1 MKTPTLAL
9 FSNPDIRR
17 ATYVLA
23 IHLKES
29 SVIQIGTRT
38 DKKIAFPAGYYVY
51 IGSAMGRKGSSSIQ
65 NRLIR
70 HATRRNG
77 KHQGILGLLR
87 KQLFISTQL
96 KSPTIPAQYSKKLH
110 WHIDFFLENHNTSIK
125 KIYVIFT
132 SQPLEEKLSLFL
144 NSHNAFAPIE
154 KGLGA
159 SDMKYPLTNLLHAN
173 SALEKIDR
181 IIMDFARKYVMAE
194 FFIHNPLTLPNNS
207 QPFLKIQTWIDNRA
221 DANYPH

>member
-17 ATYVLA
+17 GAYVLA

-29 SVIQIGTRT
+29 SVIQIGTKT
-38 DKKIAFPAGYYVY
+38 DKKIVFPAGYYVY

-77 KHQGILGLLR
+77 KHQVILDLLR
-87 KQLFISTQL
+87 KHLFISTQL
-96 KSPTIPAQYSKKLH
+96 KSSAIPAQYSKKLH
-110 WHIDFFLENHNTSIK
+110 WHIDFFLENHNASIR

-144 NSHNAFAPIE
+144 NSHDAFLPIE

-159 SDMKYPLTNLLHAN
+159 SDMKCPLTNLLHAN
-173 SALEKIDR
+173 ATLEKIDH
-181 IIMDFARKYVMAE
+181 IILDFARKHVTEE
-194 FFIHNPLTLPNNS
+194 FFIHNPSVFQSIHGLS
-207 QPFLKIQTWIDNRA
+207 
-221 DANYPH
+221 